1 MAALRSRF
9 RCFPQLST
17 QSMHRAVDKFRA
29 SLSIFTFFM
38 YSVERISQ
46 SDIWLQSGIQ
56 AFPTYLILLRK
67 VPYGACRHGSS
78 LHHAIDGHRRCPR
91 CSLPFPRMVPCATSM
106 GDPPCENSVLW
117 IRKRAL
123 FHKIEDSWNTI
134 SYMMERVLEGI
145 SGLDITLRNFDTTK
159 LPSCKKSRTAHCK
172 RSPRGLT
179 SKSETFFHVNK
190 RDEKS
195 NEQILSAISS
205 IPKKRGGRIFES
217 NGFFDVASLVDF
229 WNELAKKVV

>member
-1 MAALRSRF
+1 
-9 RCFPQLST
+9 
-17 QSMHRAVDKFRA
+17 
-29 SLSIFTFFM
+29 
-38 YSVERISQ
+38 
-46 SDIWLQSGIQ
+46 
-56 AFPTYLILLRK
+56 
-67 VPYGACRHGSS
+67 
-78 LHHAIDGHRRCPR
+78 
-91 CSLPFPRMVPCATSM
+91 M